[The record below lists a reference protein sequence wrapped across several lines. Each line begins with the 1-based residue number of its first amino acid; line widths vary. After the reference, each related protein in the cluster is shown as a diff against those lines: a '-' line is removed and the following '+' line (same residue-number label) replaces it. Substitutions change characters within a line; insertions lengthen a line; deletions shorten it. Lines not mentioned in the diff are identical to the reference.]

1 MWMPR
6 VILLVVG
13 LNTVITLGSVVFG
26 YVYLRS
32 HSTAGL
38 EQVQQI
44 DKVPV
49 PQDPADYVFYPVD
62 KIVVNLRDEDRE
74 HYFVLD
80 LALQGGAE
88 QSVSAFKQA
97 ELLVRNAV
105 VGSLSTLPFNQLRAL
120 SLTDLQS
127 RLEDDLRKS
136 FSAKGLDIPF
146 SSVLV
151 SKMLVQ

>member
-26 YVYLRS
+26 YWYLRS
-32 HSTAGL
+32 HSTAGH
-38 EQVQQI
+38 EQVHQI
-44 DKVPV
+44 DKAAVTL
-49 PQDPADYVFYPVD
+49 DPADYVFYPVD
-62 KIVVNLRDEDRE
+62 KIVVNLRGEDRE

-80 LALQGGAE
+80 LALQGDAE
-88 QSVSAFKQA
+88 QSVSVFKQA

-127 RLEDDLRKS
+127 RLEEDLRKS

-146 SSVLV
+146 TSVLV
-151 SKMLVQ
+151 SKMLAQ

>member
-13 LNTVITLGSVVFG
+13 LNTVITLGSVVWG
-26 YVYLRS
+26 YLYLRS
-32 HSTAGL
+32 HTTADI
-38 EQVQQI
+38 EQVQNV
-44 DKVPV
+44 DEHTVA
-49 PQDPADYVFYPVD
+49 QDPANYVFYPVD
-62 KIVVNLRDEDRE
+62 KIVVNLRGDDRE

-80 LALQGGAE
+80 LALQGNAE
-88 QSVSAFKQA
+88 QSASAFKQA

-105 VGSLSTLPFNQLRAL
+105 VGSLSTLPFSQLRAL

-127 RLEDDLRKS
+127 RLEQDLRKS

-146 SSVLV
+146 TSVLV

>member
-6 VILLVVG
+6 VILLLGG

-26 YVYLRS
+26 YLYLRPDNRS
-32 HSTAGL
+32 VV
-38 EQVQQI
+38 EQAQ
-44 DKVPV
+44 KSGEAPLA
-49 PQDPADYVFYPVD
+49 QDPSNYVFYPVE
-62 KIVVNLRDEDRE
+62 KIVVNLRGDDRE

-80 LALQGGAE
+80 LALQGDAK
-88 QSVSAFKQA
+88 QSASVFKQA

-105 VGSLSTLPFNQLRAL
+105 VGSLSALPLSQVRAL

-127 RLEDDLRKS
+127 RLEEDLRKS
-136 FSAKGLDIPF
+136 FSAKGMDIPF
-146 SSVLV
+146 TSVLV

>member
-6 VILLVVG
+6 VILLIVG

-26 YVYLRS
+26 YLYLRPDKS
-32 HSTAGL
+32 AVLEHEQQAGEAPL
-38 EQVQQI
+38 V
-44 DKVPV
+44 
-49 PQDPADYVFYPVD
+49 QDPENYVFYPVE
-62 KIVVNLRDEDRE
+62 KIVVNLRGEDRE

-80 LALQGGAE
+80 LALQGDAK

-97 ELLVRNAV
+97 DLLVRNAV
-105 VGSLSTLPFNQLRAL
+105 VGSLSTLPFIQLRAL
-120 SLTDLQS
+120 SLIDLQS
-127 RLEDDLRKS
+127 RLEADLRKS

-146 SSVLV
+146 TSVLV

>member
-6 VILLVVG
+6 VILLIVG

-26 YVYLRS
+26 YLYLRPEKTS
-32 HSTAGL
+32 GVEH
-38 EQVQQI
+38 VQ
-44 DKVPV
+44 KVGEATIV
-49 PQDPADYVFYPVD
+49 QDPANYVFYPID
-62 KIVVNLRDEDRE
+62 KIVVNLRGDDRE

-80 LALQGGAE
+80 LALQGDAE
-88 QSVSAFKQA
+88 QSASAFKQG
-97 ELLVRNAV
+97 ELLVRNSV
-105 VGSLSTLPFNQLRAL
+105 VGSLSTLPFSQLRAL

-127 RLEDDLRKS
+127 RLEQDLRKS

-146 SSVLV
+146 TSVLV